1 MKFFE
6 DSKEFS
12 LLGILLIEKTG
23 SKKRV
28 VYFDGL

>member
-1 MKFFE
+1 LIYRMKFFE

-23 SKKRV
+23 SKKE
-28 VYFDGL
+28 